1 MRRRASS
8 ARGGQRK
15 AKRLKTHSVVAAS
28 GAALLLLGSAGFASA
43 HVARRAAHKPVTIT
57 LGGWAAYAN
66 NNVASMQNFLKP
78 FEHRYPWI
86 HVVYRP
92 VAGNYETVLKTE
104 YVAGDAADVVALN
117 NGGQASPFIDAGDVI
132 PLNGYLAAS
141 HLSTKS
147 FYPGTTSLFTY
158 KGQIYAIPRDQDVLG
173 LFYNKTMFAAA
184 GIKSPPT
191 TWAQLI
197 ADAKKLTK
205 PSQHIYGLGIDP
217 AEPYWAEFV
226 YQAGGSIFNPAMT
239 KLNLTTPAAVKG
251 FTTYVNLYRDGY
263 AAQPTQVGATWSGQ
277 SFGIA
282 RVAMTIEG
290 GWLIG
295 AMKADWPKV
304 KYGVAPLPKGPAN
317 ADTMTFP
324 VGWAISKTSKNPQ
337 AAWDLVNYMTNTA
350 QRAWVKGTE
359 ALPTLVSNLNMPF
372 FTKNPLWAPLISTL
386 PVAQA
391 WTFPNGFDQWSSTTL
406 ANETLKA
413 VQGQETPK
421 QALVNLQRS
430 GEQVLKSSGG

>member
-1 MRRRASS
+1 M
-8 ARGGQRK
+8 
-15 AKRLKTHSVVAAS
+15 KTQSVVAAS

-43 HVARRAAHKPVTIT
+43 HVNKRAAHKPVTIT

-66 NNVASMQNFLKP
+66 NNVQSMENFLKP
-78 FEHRYPWI
+78 FERKYPWI

-92 VAGNYETVLKTE
+92 VPGNYETVLKTE
-104 YVAGDAADVVALN
+104 YVAGTAADVVALN

-132 PLNGYLAAS
+132 PLNSYLAS
-141 HLSTKS
+141 SGLSVKS

-158 KGQIYAIPRDQDVLG
+158 KGKIYAIPRDQDVLG
-173 LFYNKTMFAAA
+173 LFYNKTMFAQA

-191 TWAQLI
+191 TWAQLA
-197 ADAKKLTK
+197 ADAKKLTNPAK
-205 PSQHIYGLGIDP
+205 HIYGIGIDP

-226 YQAGGSIFNPAMT
+226 YQAGGSIFNANMT
-239 KLNLTTPAAVKG
+239 KLTLNTPAALKG
-251 FTTYVNLYRDGY
+251 FSFYVNLYKNGY

-295 AMKADWPKV
+295 AMKASWPGV
-304 KYGVAPLPKGPAN
+304 KYGVAPLPKGPGGA
-317 ADTMTFP
+317 ATMTFP
-324 VGWAISKTSKNPQ
+324 VGWAISKSCKNPQ
-337 AAWDLVNYMTNTA
+337 AAWDLINYMTNTA
-350 QRAWVKGTE
+350 QRGWVKGTQ
-359 ALPTLVSNLNMPF
+359 ALPTLVSNLAMPF

-386 PVAQA
+386 PEAQA

-413 VQGQETPK
+413 VQGQESAA
-421 QALVNLQRS
+421 QALKNLQTTGS
-430 GEQVLKSSGG
+430 QVLASSGG